1 MKFLATEPAAGL
13 LCVALAAFAPCSF
26 AQGDPA
32 DCVGITDGSARLAC
46 YDAAMG
52 RTATSGP
59 APVVDADTPRNAV
72 FARDLPPAAARA
84 TEPAADAR
92 SELAEMSLLDRRWEL
107 FPESKLGPF
116 HIRAYRP
123 VYLLPF
129 LYTNRV
135 NRLPQSPAPDHQ
147 VTTPLDI
154 DRLEAKYQL
163 SLKTKIWEDI
173 LGDNGDLW
181 MGYTQTSHWQI
192 YNDDVS
198 RPFRETTYNPDASFI
213 WRTDYDV
220 LGWNGRLLGVTL
232 DHQSNGRSKPFSR
245 SWNRIMLDIGLDRDG
260 WALMLRPWWRVGERD
275 SIDDNPDI
283 ADYHGR
289 ADLQLVHERN
299 GHEFALMARHSLRGG
314 ERSHGAVQFDWAFP
328 IREEL
333 RGHVQL
339 FDGYGE
345 SLIDYNHRAW
355 YFGIGVSLLEWY

>member
-1 MKFLATEPAAGL
+1 P
-13 LCVALAAFAPCSF
+13 VA
-26 AQGDPA
+26 
-32 DCVGITDGSARLAC
+32 
-46 YDAAMG
+46 DANAK
-52 RTATSGP
+52 RS
-59 APVVDADTPRNAV
+59 AV
-72 FARDLPPAAARA
+72 FARDLPPTAAHAA
-84 TEPAADAR
+84 EPVVDAR
-92 SELAEMSLLDRRWEL
+92 SEPVEMSLLDRRWEL

-123 VYLLPF
+123 VYLLPI

-135 NRLPQSPAPDHQ
+135 NRLPQSHAPDHQ

-181 MGYTQTSHWQI
+181 MGYTQTSHWQV

-220 LGWNGRLLGVTL
+220 LGWNGRLLGVTF

-260 WALMLRPWWRVGERD
+260 WALMLRPWW
-275 SIDDNPDI
+275 
-283 ADYHGR
+283 
-289 ADLQLVHERN
+289 
-299 GHEFALMARHSLRGG
+299 
-314 ERSHGAVQFDWAFP
+314 
-328 IREEL
+328 
-333 RGHVQL
+333 
-339 FDGYGE
+339 
-345 SLIDYNHRAW
+345 
-355 YFGIGVSLLEWY
+355 